1 MFAAMI
7 PAEMEI
13 CPRLKIIDFQQH
25 FALSTLDGFLFVVVV
40 DVGDVRAAALDHI
53 QKHGLTALRYPILCG
68 VDENDSHYTSNTA
81 L

>member
-7 PAEMEI
+7 PVEMEI

-25 FALSTLDGFLFVVVV
+25 FALSTLDGFLFVVIV
-40 DVGDVRAAALDHI
+40 DVRAATLDHI
-53 QKHGLTALRYPILCG
+53 QKHCLTALRYPILYG

-81 L
+81 LQ